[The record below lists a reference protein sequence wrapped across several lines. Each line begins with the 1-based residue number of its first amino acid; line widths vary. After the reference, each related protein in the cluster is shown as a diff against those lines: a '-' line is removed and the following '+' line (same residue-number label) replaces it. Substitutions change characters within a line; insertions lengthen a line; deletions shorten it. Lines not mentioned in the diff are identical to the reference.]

1 MPAMG
6 DLGTLVRTRR
16 TEEGMTLQEL
26 AARVGVSHQAISLIE
41 LGKATGMKA
50 VTARRLARALNVDTD
65 TILDLLDA
73 PETPVA
79 VA

>member
-16 TEEGMTLQEL
+16 TEEGLTLQEL
-26 AARVGVSHQAISLIE
+26 AALVGVSHQAISLIE

-50 VTARRLARALNVDTD
+50 VTARRLARALKVDTD
-65 TILDLLDA
+65 VILDLLELTPA
-73 PETPVA
+73 PLA
-79 VA
+79 V